1 MVTCQKLRLV
11 RTLRAL
17 LALAVLPAHA
27 AGASDPPASPEPPAA
42 ATATFPAEAHAPAT
56 PPAAPPAAPP
66 DEAHPAHAEPAPAEP
81 RLHHAPLSVEK
92 PHEPLLVRAS
102 IDHPELVKRALLVV
116 RTPARPELREVEFKR
131 SLDAPYVAEV
141 PADQVLPGTVAYAIE
156 LETLDGARV
165 PVFASRDHL
174 HVVQIPDDLD
184 EVREKALLERLGGRR
199 SVFFTSADYV
209 SFGKST
215 AEASSG
221 GTADVRDGYF
231 RVEGGYTYRPLTRVT
246 EFSLRIGVVR
256 GRSPVALSESQ
267 APGTAPDDRF
277 KVGLNYGAPS
287 VRFRVVDIFH
297 VEAEFLTSVTEVGFA
312 MGAGG
317 ALLFGDPYGSKLTLG
332 FESIYVFGNRF
343 YSRVDIVA
351 APRVTVSP
359 VVEVTNMPH
368 ADDYGV
374 RLFGEVAVDAGAGIG
389 IAARGGYQA
398 RVFTEGGPSAGLTL
412 QYAF

>member
-1 MVTCQKLRLV
+1 MVTCQKLRIV
-11 RTLRAL
+11 RTLRCA

-27 AGASDPPASPEPPAA
+27 AASQGPAAPEHASTPAA
-42 ATATFPAEAHAPAT
+42 AESSA
-56 PPAAPPAAPP
+56 PAAPTSP
-66 DEAHPAHAEPAPAEP
+66 PAEETQPARHELPPAQP
-81 RLHHAPLSVEK
+81 RLHHAPLSSEK
-92 PHEPLLVRAS
+92 PRETLLVKAS
-102 IDHPELVKRALLVV
+102 IEHPELVKRALLVV
-116 RTPARPELREVEFKR
+116 RTPARPVPREVEFKR
-131 SLDAPYVAEV
+131 AMTAPYVAEI
-141 PADQVLPGTVAYAIE
+141 PAEEMLPGTLAYAIE

-174 HVVQIPDDLD
+174 HEVQIQDDIE
-184 EVREKALLERLGGRR
+184 EVREQALLSRLGGRR
-199 SVFFTSADYV
+199 SAFFSSADYV
-209 SFGKST
+209 SFGKSA

-231 RVEGGYTYRPLTRVT
+231 RVEGGYTYRPLTVVT

-267 APGTAPDDRF
+267 APGKSPEDRF

-287 VRFRVVDIFH
+287 VRLRVVDFLH
-297 VEAEFLTSVTEVGFA
+297 VEAEFLSSVTEVGFSL
-312 MGAGG
+312 GGGG
-317 ALLFGDPYGSKLTLG
+317 AVLVGDPYGSKLTLG

-374 RLFGEVAVDAGAGIG
+374 RLFGEVAIDAGAGFG

>member
-11 RTLRAL
+11 RTLRAA
-17 LALAVLPAHA
+17 LALAVLPAPA
-27 AGASDPPASPEPPAA
+27 AAASEPPASTEHSVPTAA
-42 ATATFPAEAHAPAT
+42 AFPLETQPAEAAAAAPAT
-56 PPAAPPAAPP
+56 RA
-66 DEAHPAHAEPAPAEP
+66 DEAQPAHAEPVPAQP
-81 RLHHAPLSVEK
+81 RLHHAPLSVEP
-92 PHEPLLVRAS
+92 PHERLLFRAS
-102 IDHPELVKRALLVV
+102 IDHPELVKRALLIV
-116 RTPARPELREVEFKR
+116 RTPGRSDVHEIEFKR
-131 SLDAPYVAEV
+131 SLEAPYVAEI
-141 PADQVLPGTVAYAIE
+141 PADQVLPGTLAYAIE
-156 LETLDGARV
+156 LETLDGTRA
-165 PVFASRDHL
+165 PVFASREQL
-174 HVVQIPDDLD
+174 HELQITDDLD
-184 EVREKALLERLGGRR
+184 EVREKALLARLGGRR

-231 RVEGGYTYRPLTRVT
+231 RVEGGYTYRPLTVVT

-267 APGTAPDDRF
+267 APGTAPNDRF

-287 VRFRVVDIFH
+287 VRFRVVDILH

-312 MGAGG
+312 LGAGG
-317 ALLFGDPYGSKLTLG
+317 AVLFGDPYGSKLTLG

-374 RLFGEVAVDAGAGIG
+374 RLFGEVSVDAGAGFG

-412 QYAF
+412 RYAF